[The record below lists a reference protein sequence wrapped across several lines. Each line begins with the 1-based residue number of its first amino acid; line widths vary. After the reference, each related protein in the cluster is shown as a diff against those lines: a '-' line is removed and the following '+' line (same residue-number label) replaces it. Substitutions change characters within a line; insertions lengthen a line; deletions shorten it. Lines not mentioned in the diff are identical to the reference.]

1 LGIPEGAV
9 MHEGGR
15 WVTIISLIALIFS
28 GISLYETVLKQARL
42 KPYIGEIVRY
52 GRTADNNT
60 EAFSIPITITNYG
73 ARDAAV
79 TGIDLKLIDGSASRY
94 VASYIGDNPAKENLA
109 FAPIVISGRG
119 SYSANVLFYPLNPK
133 PKNSGLNIGTGRAST
148 HHFCLKL
155 HSEMNSDYGFFDRIF
170 QKLPPIIS
178 FTADLPW
185 FASSELTAHR
195 TVPMVIK
202 KGSRKELNAASNS
215 GECKM

>member
-1 LGIPEGAV
+1 
-9 MHEGGR
+9 MREGGR
-15 WVTIISLIALIFS
+15 WVTIISLIALVFS

-52 GRTADNNT
+52 GHTADGNT
-60 EAFSIPITITNYG
+60 EAFSLPITITNYG
-73 ARDAAV
+73 ARDTAV
-79 TGIDLKLIDGSASRY
+79 TGIELQLIQGSASRF
-94 VASYIGDNPAKENLA
+94 VASYIGDNPAKENPA
-109 FAPIVISGRG
+109 FAPIVIAGRDT
-119 SYSANVLFYPLNPK
+119 YSANVLFYPVK
-133 PKNSGLNIGTGRAST
+133 PKAKNSSLKMQAGKAST
-148 HHFCLKL
+148 HRFCLKL
-155 HSEMNSDYGFFDRIF
+155 HTEMNSDYGFFDRIF

-202 KGSRKELNAASNS
+202 KGSRKELNATSNN